1 MLRSAAH
8 VELEE
13 VIDGVWG
20 DTSRLGLVAFLGC
33 CVATLSEKDFD
44 ES

>member
-1 MLRSAAH
+1 MLRSAAY

-33 CVATLSEKDFD
+33 CVATSSEKDFD